1 MCDCVCVVCA
11 RVIVCLRARVRVS
24 VRTCLCGRPRA
35 RLGEICTTQR
45 ACTAWQLQADEASAA
60 ATCDRILAGGKPG
73 SAAGAPLACVVVSR
87 LLQCDSAKQT
97 LFIWPATFASVLRSA
112 LPVVQQTAAVALGCI
127 GEATMVA
134 KVRGWRQRFPRRGA
148 GTPSRRRIALTRCG
162 RGYGRV
168 RAFYC
173 RSGRR
178 CKS

>member
-1 MCDCVCVVCA
+1 MIVCA
-11 RVIVCLRARVRVS
+11 RVPVPVPAPAHACAGVRVRVW
-24 VRTCLCGRPRA
+24 GRSALRSHS
-35 RLGEICTTQR
+35 

-60 ATCDRILAGGKPG
+60 AICDRILAGGKPG

-87 LLQCDSAKQT
+87 LLQRDSAKQT

-134 KVRGWRQRFPRRGA
+134 KVRGWRKRCLRRGA
-148 GTPSRRRIALTRCG
+148 GTPIEPRADGRLRWTRCS
-162 RGYGRV
+162 RGYRRV

-173 RSGRR
+173 RGRR
-178 CKS
+178 SKS

>member
-1 MCDCVCVVCA
+1 MIVCALCA
-11 RVIVCLRARVRVS
+11 RVPVSVHAHACAGVRVRVW
-24 VRTCLCGRPRA
+24 GRSALRSHS
-35 RLGEICTTQR
+35 

-60 ATCDRILAGGKPG
+60 AICDRILAGGKPG

-87 LLQCDSAKQT
+87 LLQRDSAKQT

-134 KVRGWRQRFPRRGA
+134 KVRGWRKRFLRRGA
-148 GTPSRRRIALTRCG
+148 GTPIEPRADGRLRWTRCS
-162 RGYGRV
+162 RGYRRV

-173 RSGRR
+173 RGRR
-178 CKS
+178 SKS